1 MLDECASFKYV
12 LTTKK
17 GYNLGSCSCAFLLLL
32 SFINMHWIPSVW
44 QMDLPIIFSL
54 PFQIYPSFGMWGA
67 KAGQQDPFNSPLTVG
82 SSVLLAVL

>member
-1 MLDECASFKYV
+1 
-12 LTTKK
+12 
-17 GYNLGSCSCAFLLLL
+17 
-32 SFINMHWIPSVW
+32 
-44 QMDLPIIFSL
+44 MDLPIIFSL

>member
-32 SFINMHWIPSVW
+32 SFINMH
-44 QMDLPIIFSL
+44 
-54 PFQIYPSFGMWGA
+54 
-67 KAGQQDPFNSPLTVG
+67 
-82 SSVLLAVL
+82 